1 MSVALSVA
9 LGRAFRGARLSE
21 VGGERLSAADTK
33 DGCPLA
39 CRSASAIFARARG
52 SSKLAIASCIRTS
65 SGIDFRNRLSKSR
78 HGLCPPSKPSI
89 SSIS

>member
-1 MSVALSVA
+1 MSVALSVV

-33 DGCPLA
+33 DDCPLA
-39 CRSASAIFARARG
+39 CHSASAIFARARG